1 MAGVVTAKDLTG
13 AAGTFLAKRGKE
25 PVLWL

>member
-25 PVLWL
+25 PALWL